1 MDGFQLRV
9 LTRRRTVLATQAT
22 SILVPGSEGDFQVLR
37 NHAPT
42 VSAMRPGRLV
52 VDFDGARESIEVT
65 GGFVIVRPDRVDVL
79 LDFEDLKPG

>member
-1 MDGFQLRV
+1 
-9 LTRRRTVLATQAT
+9 
-22 SILVPGSEGDFQVLR
+22 
-37 NHAPT
+37 
-42 VSAMRPGRLV
+42 MRPGRLV